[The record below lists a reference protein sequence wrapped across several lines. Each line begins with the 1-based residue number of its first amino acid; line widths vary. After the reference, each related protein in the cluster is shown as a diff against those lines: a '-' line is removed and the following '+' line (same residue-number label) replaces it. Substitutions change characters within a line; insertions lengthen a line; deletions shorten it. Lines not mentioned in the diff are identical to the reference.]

1 MFNNINSFNS
11 SLSFQEILD
20 SDESYDN
27 TIINSEKNENEF
39 FPPLDWIACPENK
52 YLIHQNI
59 KLEENIK
66 VNNESKNVFKVN
78 IKKRGRKKL
87 NDNQKG
93 VHGNDTF
100 DNLERKIQVH
110 FLTFVINFCNDAL
123 KTEYG
128 HFNYTFKQI
137 NYKDKTTIN
146 QGFTSFLKQS
156 SIKDLLRLE
165 ISTKYKRYDRFENKK
180 ILDKIISTSK
190 WLNSLYEMN
199 YLQLFFYYYNKG
211 ESLNKIIF
219 ENKEI
224 ILSSKTETFFD
235 LISKNKNIKLR
246 KEINDAMRTI
256 YFNGYNVNGNYFS
269 TIIMPCPCE
278 S

>member
-39 FPPLDWIACPENK
+39 FPTLDWIACPENN
-52 YLIHQNI
+52 YLTNPNI
-59 KLEENIK
+59 KLEENFKI
-66 VNNESKNVFKVN
+66 NNQSNNVFKVD

-180 ILDKIISTSK
+180 ILDKIIPTSK
-190 WLNSLYEMN
+190 WLDNLFNMN

-224 ILSSKTETFFD
+224 NLSSKTETFFD

-246 KEINDAMRTI
+246 KEINDAIKTI
-256 YFNGYNVNGNYFS
+256 YLNGYNVNGNYFS